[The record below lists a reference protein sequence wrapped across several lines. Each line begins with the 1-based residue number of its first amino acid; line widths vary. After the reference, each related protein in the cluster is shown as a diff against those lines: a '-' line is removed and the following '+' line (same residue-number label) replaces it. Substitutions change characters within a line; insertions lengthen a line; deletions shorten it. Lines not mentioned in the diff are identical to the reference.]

1 MPETIVITA
10 ATHCEVALMLRSL
23 GGRTVESS
31 GGFPVWEGDGAAG
44 RLVIAV
50 TGMGKINA
58 AAAAALLC
66 ERFRPALI
74 INTGCAGAF
83 PESGLTVGDLALAS
97 LELAADEGVQTP
109 TSWLSYEDIGI
120 PAVELQGARY
130 FNEFPLSAA
139 AAQRA
144 VRLAAAV
151 GTALTRGKFL
161 TVSTCSG
168 TAERGRELYQR
179 FGAPLCENMEGAAVA
194 QVALRYGVESLE
206 LRGIS
211 NLVEDRDLSRWNI
224 PLAVERAQRFLLE
237 FISAPGRE

>member
-1 MPETIVITA
+1 MIVITA
-10 ATHCEVALMLRSL
+10 ATHCELSLMLKSL
-23 GGRTVESS
+23 GGRTVETA
-31 GGFPVWEGDGAAG
+31 GGFPVWCSDTLTG
-44 RLVIAV
+44 RVVIAV

-58 AAAAALLC
+58 AAAAAVLC
-66 ERFRPALI
+66 ERYTPELL

-97 LELAADEGVQTP
+97 LEISADEGVQTS
-109 TSWLSYEDIGI
+109 TSWLSYEDMGI
-120 PAVELQGARY
+120 PAVARRGTRY
-130 FNEFPLSAA
+130 FNEFPLSPT

-144 VRLAAAV
+144 VRLAV
-151 GTALTRGKFL
+151 GLGITLTRGKFL

-168 TAERGRELYQR
+168 TARRGDELYRR
-179 FGAPLCENMEGAAVA
+179 FGNPLCESMEGAAIA

-211 NLVEDRDLSRWNI
+211 NLVEERDLARWNI

-237 FISAPGRE
+237 FIKEGASCTL